1 MLLRDGQVKLVDFGI
16 AKMSATVSAR
26 ARRAAGR
33 AAGPEL
39 VKGKPNYMA
48 PEQLL
53 DQPLDGRADLFSLG
67 VRALGAAHLAP
78 PVQSPDPGG
87 TGRGRAGRGHRAPLG
102 AVPRTVARPGG
113 DRAARALDRDPRR
126 RQRGADELARELR
139 PFALP
144 VEQARPLLGKV
155 VDGLARRAAAPPLP
169 ARPASSPPRPA
180 PWPAATAPA
189 TTALPAASVP
199 AAKSTVSA
207 ALRSRVRVLA
217 WTILV
222 AAAAFLGGVKWAS
235 HNPMAPSVV
244 PAERT
249 VPSQLRQNARI
260 QPIPGKKIVS
270 NASETSSR

>member
-26 ARRAAGR
+26 VRRAAGR

-67 VRALGAAHLAP
+67 VVLWELLTWRPLFSRPTPRELAAVVLAGDIERPSLLCPEVSPALEAIVL
-78 PVQSPDPGG
+78 
-87 TGRGRAGRGHRAPLG
+87 
-102 AVPRTVARPGG
+102 
-113 DRAARALDRDPRR
+113 RALDRDPRR

-139 PFALP
+139 RFALP

-155 VDGLARRAAAPPLP
+155 VDGLARRAAAPPAP
-169 ARPASSPPRPA
+169 PRVPSPPPLQAPRP
-180 PWPAATAPA
+180 P
-189 TTALPAASVP
+189 TTALPALPAGSVP
-199 AAKSTVSA
+199 AALSTIGRNV
-207 ALRSRVRVLA
+207 RSQVRVLA

-222 AAAAFLGGVKWAS
+222 AAAGFLGGVKWAGR
-235 HNPMAPSVV
+235 NPTATSVV
-244 PAERT
+244 SAERT

-260 QPIPGKKIVS
+260 HPLPGKKIAR